1 MHFPVKKT
9 TQGLGRQQCF
19 WSSLVKMGGLANL
32 KANEKEGGSDSGPM
46 KVEGVAKLKLGGE
59 EIFKDWKILIFP
71 GRFR

>member
-1 MHFPVKKT
+1 
-9 TQGLGRQQCF
+9 
-19 WSSLVKMGGLANL
+19 MGGLANL